1 MIAELTALPF
11 FLLTHSY
18 QGGEAEFY
26 GIEIYLK
33 FISFWNNISIVKII
47 MAKAS
52 ESELKEAFKLFDA
65 DGDGI
70 ITHEEVIALIDKVRI
85 LNFTILLPFWFNSD
99 WRKYDWSWSSSFSKQ
114 GR

>member
-1 MIAELTALPF
+1 
-11 FLLTHSY
+11 
-18 QGGEAEFY
+18 
-26 GIEIYLK
+26 
-33 FISFWNNISIVKII
+33 

-85 LNFTILLPFWFNSD
+85 SNFTILLPF
-99 WRKYDWSWSSSFSKQ
+99 
-114 GR
+114 